1 MEIVAAVHAG
11 EPPVQ
16 AGLVPVMAGAVLSE
30 HAVAIW
36 PDNRVQVWS
45 MMSGGVLRDERLGQ
59 AVAVNGDRAGGLVE
73 LGLKRSSGDAGKAK
87 RG

>member
-16 AGLVPVMAGAVLSE
+16 AGLVPVMAGAVLGE

-36 PDNRVQVWS
+36 PDNRMQVWPVIG
-45 MMSGGVLRDERLGQ
+45 GGVLRDKRLGQ
-59 AVAVNGDRAGGLVE
+59 AVAVDGDRAGALVE
-73 LGLKRSSGDAGKAK
+73 PGLNRSSGGSGKAK
-87 RG
+87 RN